1 MPVSSQSPE
10 KAAQGISTATLESEL
25 RNLKANS
32 LHLPGLF
39 EEFLDRIHEK
49 FCLRRAVLF
58 TSHTKPSRII
68 SLAMW
73 NRGELSTG
81 VAITIPNEDSLLAEL
96 IEANCVKIFS
106 PVVDCPGNFVESR
119 LLLDHPG
126 GALAI
131 YPMVDD
137 SKPVGTICL
146 VSNEENAFFGEN
158 LFLKNAIKIFSELAR
173 DHLPHYEKLGEI

>member
-1 MPVSSQSPE
+1 MSVNSQSPE
-10 KAAQGISTATLESEL
+10 KTAQRISTATLGSEL
-25 RNLKANS
+25 RNLKASS
-32 LHLPGLF
+32 LNLPGLF
-39 EEFLDRIHEK
+39 EEFLDRIHDK

-58 TSHTKPSRII
+58 TSHTKPPRII

-81 VAITIPNEDSLLAEL
+81 VAITIPNKDSLLIEL
-96 IEANCVKIFS
+96 IEANCVRIFS

-137 SKPVGTICL
+137 SIPVGAICL
-146 VSNEENAFFGEN
+146 VSDDENSFFGGN
-158 LFLKNAIKIFSELAR
+158 IFLKNAIQVFSELTR
-173 DHLPHYEKLGEI
+173 NHLPHYEKLGEI

>member
-1 MPVSSQSPE
+1 MPLSSLSPE
-10 KAAQGISTATLESEL
+10 KTALKISTSTLESEL
-25 RNLKANS
+25 IS
-32 LHLPGLF
+32 LNASSLDLPELF
-39 EEFLDRIHEK
+39 KKFLDKIRK
-49 FCLRRAVLF
+49 TFSLRRAVLF
-58 TSHTKPSRII
+58 TSHTQPLRIV

-96 IEANCVKIFS
+96 IDTNCVKIIS
-106 PVVDCPGNFVESR
+106 PVVESPGNFIESR

-137 SKPVGTICL
+137 SNPTGIICL
-146 VSNEENAFFGEN
+146 VSDEETAFFGEN
-158 LFLKNAIKIFSELAR
+158 LFLKNMIKIFSELTR
-173 DHLPHYEKLGEI
+173 DHLPRYDNLRKY